1 MKYLGSLTDV
11 SQIPSA
17 EHFLFNDDDV
27 IYIKND
33 GRYIVYDDGEWVAY
47 EGSEETMLMSL
58 NSTLNVPISEQP
70 DALKGTVNSVRDLP
84 WFADAAAGDI
94 YRVPEYNICFYR
106 VEDPDLGPGWL
117 LYVTNYFQGL
127 TPSDV
132 VDNCESEDTDKPLSA
147 KQGKILYGMANGA
160 LKSTDVV
167 DNLTSDD
174 TGAPLSAAQGKALKG
189 MIDGV
194 ETALAAI

>member
-1 MKYLGSLTDV
+1 MRYLGSLTDV

-17 EHFLFNDDDV
+17 GPITFADDDV
-27 IYIKND
+27 IFIRND
-33 GRYIVYDDGEWVAY
+33 NRYIIYDSGNWEAYDGT
-47 EGSEETMLMSL
+47 EETLLMSL
-58 NSTLNVPISEQP
+58 DTTLNMPITDQP
-70 DALKGTVNSVRDLP
+70 DQLKGVVTRLQDLP
-84 WFADAAAGDI
+84 WCLDAAAGDI
-94 YRVPEYNICFYR
+94 YRVPKYNICFYR
-106 VEDPDLGPGWL
+106 ADSADLGIAWV
-117 LYVTNYFQGL
+117 LYVTNYFNGL

-147 KQGKILYGMANGA
+147 NQGRVLYGMANGA
-160 LKSTDVV
+160 LKTSDVV

-174 TGAPLSAAQGKALKG
+174 TDAPLSAAQGKALKG